1 VKESNAFEKAT
12 MLASMARVE
21 PDEKEARRL
30 ARESLATSR
39 LCADAYAILA
49 KLEEDP
55 ERTEDLYRQGLEAA
69 RTLIGEEGFANEAGR
84 FGETESTRPYLRTLV
99 ELIGDLA
106 RRGKEGEALLLGRDT
121 LRLNPADPG
130 RLRPVLVGP
139 MIAADRDE
147 EAGELARNSWE
158 DDRDTMAFAR
168 ALLAFRGSGD
178 SPGARRS
185 LALALSSQ
193 PDAVPYVLGELPLP
207 SPDEECGLQEDGA
220 IVASGVKGAFEASPG
235 ALEWLAAHRGLYGTA
250 SVLLVQ
256 QVAAGAALTA
266 YRASVRAVVLEFAE
280 MAGIEARID
289 YRLGGIAEVRATGD
303 LPQVAELAESLL
315 EEGFF
320 GFVIELERSELAAAF
335 DDLEPE
341 GLVSFVNAQT
351 FTEHPV
357 NAERGDVFDASS
369 EAERDHA

>member
-1 VKESNAFEKAT
+1 MEESNAIKKAS

-21 PDEKEARRL
+21 PDEEEARRL

-39 LCADAYAILA
+39 LCADAYTILA
-49 KLEEDP
+49 KLEKDP
-55 ERTEDLYRQGLEAA
+55 ERAEDLYRQSLEAA
-69 RTLIGEEGFANEAGR
+69 RTVIGEKGLANGASR

-99 ELIGDLA
+99 DLVGDLV
-106 RRGKEGEALLLGRDT
+106 RRGNKGDALLLGRDT

-147 EAGELARNSWE
+147 EASELARDSWE

-178 SPGARRS
+178 SPDARRR
-185 LALALSSQ
+185 LALALSSR

-207 SPDEECGLQEDGA
+207 LPDEEYGLQEDGA
-220 IVASGVKGAFEASPG
+220 IVAFGVKGAFEATPG

-250 SVLLVQ
+250 SVLLVHP
-256 QVAAGAALTA
+256 VAAGPAVTA
-266 YRASVRAVVLEFAE
+266 YRASLRAVVLELAE
-280 MAGIEARID
+280 VVGIEAGIY
-289 YRLGGIAEVRATGD
+289 YRPGAIAEVRATGD

-320 GFVIELERSELAAAF
+320 GFVIELERRELAAAF
-335 DDLEPE
+335 DDLEPA
-341 GLVSFVNAQT
+341 GLVSFVDAQT
-351 FTEHPV
+351 LTERPV
-357 NAERGDVFDASS
+357 NEER
-369 EAERDHA
+369 